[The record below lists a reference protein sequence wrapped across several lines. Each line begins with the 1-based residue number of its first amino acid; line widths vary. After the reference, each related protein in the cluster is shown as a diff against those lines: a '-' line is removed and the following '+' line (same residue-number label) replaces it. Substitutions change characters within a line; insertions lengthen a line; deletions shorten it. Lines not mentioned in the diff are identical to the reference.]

1 MAVIE
6 VTDLRKSYKDREVL
20 TGVSFAVE
28 EGEIFGLLGPNGAGK
43 TTTVECAEGLRRR
56 DGGSVRVLGLD
67 PQHDRSELNRRVGVQ
82 LQQAQLQEHIRVREA
97 LDLYASFYEHPRDPD
112 ELLDQWGLRG
122 RADAK
127 FGKLSGGLQQR
138 LFIALAL
145 IGNPQ
150 VVFLD
155 ELTSGLDPQA
165 RRDAWDL
172 VRQVRDQ
179 GVTIVLVSHFMEE
192 VTALC
197 DRAAVLDGGRIIAC
211 GTPQELVA
219 QAGAES
225 SLSFQSELPLDLVA
239 LAHLPGVTRVT
250 QDGPTV
256 TVTGADS
263 IVDEVTGY
271 LARNRQVVTRLRVQQ
286 SGLDDAYIALT
297 GGHQ

>member
-6 VTDLRKSYKDREVL
+6 VADLRKSYKDREVL
-20 TGVSFAVE
+20 TGVSFTVE
-28 EGEIFGLLGPNGAGK
+28 EGEIFGLVGPNGAGK
-43 TTTVECAEGLRRR
+43 TTTVECVEGLRRR
-56 DGGSVRVLGLD
+56 DGGTVRVLGLD
-67 PQHDRSELNRRVGVQ
+67 PQHDRAELARRVGVQ
-82 LQQAQLQEHIRVREA
+82 LQQSQLQEHIRVREA
-97 LDLYASFYEHPRDPD
+97 LDLYASFYEHPRDPH
-112 ELLDQWGLRG
+112 ELLRQWGLQD
-122 RADAK
+122 RADAE
-127 FGKLSGGLQQR
+127 FRKLSGGQ
-138 LFIALAL
+138 
-145 IGNPQ
+145 PQ

-172 VRQVRDQ
+172 VRQIRDQ

-197 DRAAVLDGGRIIAC
+197 DRAAVLDGGRIVAC

-225 SLSFQSELPLDLVA
+225 SLSFQSEVPLDLGA
-239 LAHLPGVTRVT
+239 IADLPGVTRVT

-256 TVTGADS
+256 TVTGSDS
-263 IVDEVTGY
+263 IVDEVTGH

-297 GGHQ
+297 TGGHQ